1 LKPLSRKILFVALV
15 LVVLASRL
23 PFLEKTPFDW
33 DSVNLV
39 FAADD
44 FNISQDRPQAP
55 GYIGF
60 VFTAKIIKLI
70 TGADHS
76 AWKLMNILNSLLLIW
91 GVYLLG
97 KRLVNE
103 TAGKIAAVI
112 ALANPL
118 VWFYGE
124 VTSLYLGGAV
134 VWVWLAN
141 LFLTLRLKSSWK
153 RTALTGLLWGVSGA
167 LRPDVMVFLAPLLLY
182 CLDWKKGLIQIPL
195 LALAFTMG
203 NLIWLLPTIA
213 LSNINFNTSL
223 YSLFSTTTA
232 RSSVFMGAPLQNHL
246 IMLTKAFTWIII
258 GWGWALPF
266 IFLRQRRKI
275 LQGDFQGNE
284 AETFLLIGF
293 LPELI
298 FQLMFHLVKPGYI
311 LLYFPGMLILGVKW
325 MDDYFAWNIK
335 RKNLIRT
342 PYLLVVLILSAGYFL
357 FYPSKIPPPGS
368 GAQPES
374 FLKSSFRKL
383 DTLTRSRISQIDC
396 HNLAWSSAIGAEY
409 DPKTTIIIVSGQQY
423 DWRRV
428 TYMLSDYNVLKFIT
442 DSIAQIGQNKNVE
455 IYKDEYYFGN
465 RMRTILFL
473 TENLSWIKSN
483 LNPKLQIKKREADN
497 GVAWYE
503 CDIKGDF
510 MVGKFIFKIT
520 K

>member
-1 LKPLSRKILFVALV
+1 MKPLSRKILFIALV

-60 VFTAKIIKLI
+60 VFTAKITRLI

-76 AWKLMNILNSLLLIW
+76 AWKFMNILNSLLLIW
-91 GVYLLG
+91 GVYILG
-97 KRLVNE
+97 KRLVSE
-103 TAGKIAAVI
+103 TVGKLAAVI

-141 LFLTLRLKSSWK
+141 LFLMLRLKSSWK

-167 LRPDVMVFLAPLLLY
+167 FRPDVMVFLAPLLLY
-182 CLDWKKGLIQIPL
+182 YLNWKKGLLRLPIL
-195 LALAFTMG
+195 VSAFILG
-203 NLIWLLPTIA
+203 SLIWLLPTIVLSDIDFTSA
-213 LSNINFNTSL
+213 LCR
-223 YSLFSTTTA
+223 LFSTSA
-232 RSSVFMGAPLQNHL
+232 SRSSVFMGAPLQQHI
-246 IMLTKAFTWIII
+246 IMLTKALFWIII
-258 GWGWALPF
+258 CWGWVLPF
-266 IFLRQRRKI
+266 IFLRQRRRI
-275 LQGDFQGNE
+275 LQGDFQGSE

-293 LPELI
+293 LPEMI
-298 FQLMFHLVKPGYI
+298 FQLMFHLIKPGYI

-325 MDDYFAWNIK
+325 MDDYFAWNIR
-335 RKNLIRT
+335 RKAPFRS
-342 PYLLVVLILSAGYFL
+342 PYLLVVLVLSAGYFL
-357 FYPSKIPPPGS
+357 FYPSGIAPPGS
-368 GAQPES
+368 GSQPES

-396 HNLAWSSAIGAEY
+396 HNLAWANAIKAEY
-409 DPKTTIIIVSGQQY
+409 DPQSAIIIVSGQQY

-428 TYMLSDYNVLKFIT
+428 TYMLPDYRVLKFI
-442 DSIAQIGQNKNVE
+442 DGSICQMGYNKDIELLRSECVLG
-455 IYKDEYYFGN
+455 D
-465 RMRTILFL
+465 RVRTVLFL
-473 TENLSWIKSN
+473 TENLPWIESN
-483 LNPKLQIKKREADN
+483 LNPRLPIVKKESLKE
-497 GVAWYE
+497 VVWYE
-503 CDIKGDF
+503 CDIRSDF
-510 MVGKFIFKIT
+510 AVVKFEFKIA

>member
-1 LKPLSRKILFVALV
+1 MNNRITIIFLILIL
-15 LVVLASRL
+15 LCTRL

-44 FNISQDRPQAP
+44 FDISQDRPQAP

-60 VFTAKIIKLI
+60 VLTAKVAKLI

-103 TAGKIAAVI
+103 TVGKIAAVI

-134 VWVWLAN
+134 VWVWMAN
-141 LFLTLRLKSSWK
+141 LFLTLRMKSSNK
-153 RTALTGLLWGVSGA
+153 KLTLIGLLWGVSGA
-167 LRPDVMVFLAPLLLY
+167 FRPDVMVFLAPLILY
-182 CLDWKKGLIQIPL
+182 CLNWKKGTIPL
-195 LALAFTMG
+195 LAFAFTLG

-213 LSNINFNTSL
+213 LSNIDFASAL
-223 YSLFSTTTA
+223 YALFSTTTA
-232 RSSVFMGAPLQNHL
+232 RSSVFMGAPPQQHI

-258 GWGWALPF
+258 CWGWALPF
-266 IFLRQRRKI
+266 IFLKREEKLHQREH
-275 LQGDFQGNE
+275 QEPQP
-284 AETFLLIGF
+284 ETFLLIGF
-293 LPELI
+293 LPEMI
-298 FQLMFHLVKPGYI
+298 FQLIFHLIKPGYI

-325 MDDYFAWNIK
+325 MDDYFGWNMN
-335 RKNLIRT
+335 RKAPIRT
-342 PYLLVVLILSAGYFL
+342 PYLVVVLILSASYFL
-357 FYPSKIPPPGS
+357 FYPSGITPPGS
-368 GAQPES
+368 ASSSDG
-374 FLKSSFRKL
+374 FIRSSFRKL
-383 DTLTRSRISQIDC
+383 DTLTRSRINRIDC
-396 HNLAWSSAIGAEY
+396 HNLAWCGAIGTEY
-409 DPKTTIIIVSGQQY
+409 EPQTTIIIVSGQQY

-428 TYMLSDYNVLKFIT
+428 TYMLPDYKTLKFIT
-442 DSIAQIGQNKNVE
+442 DSVPQIGYNKNVE
-455 IYKDEYYFGN
+455 IHKDEYYIGN
-465 RMRTILFL
+465 RMRTVLFL

-483 LNPKLQIKKREADN
+483 LNPKLQIRKRKADN
-497 GVAWYE
+497 GAAWYE

-510 MVGKFIFKIT
+510 TVGKFIFRQN
-520 K
+520 